1 MSETEPRTDSPR
13 RARTRERLMDA
24 AFEVFA
30 EQGLAATSVEQ
41 IAERAGF
48 TRGAFYSNFST
59 KEELL
64 LALMTRERE
73 RWVASLSERVPAL
86 FPVTSGPAIEAE
98 IGAAVAALLAGPTD
112 HRHAALIQSEF
123 RLLALRDAE
132 LARAFTA
139 HMSDLEDSLVA
150 IVEDAVSRAGRRLRL
165 DAPSMVRVVV
175 ALHQDAVERSI
186 LAGTEG
192 DPMESV
198 HLELARLLT
207 AITEL
212 R

>member
-1 MSETEPRTDSPR
+1 MS
-13 RARTRERLMDA
+13 A
-24 AFEVFA
+24 
-30 EQGLAATSVEQ
+30 
-41 IAERAGF
+41 
-48 TRGAFYSNFST
+48 
-59 KEELL
+59 
-64 LALMTRERE
+64 
-73 RWVASLSERVPAL
+73 
-86 FPVTSGPAIEAE
+86 
-98 IGAAVAALLAGPTD
+98 
-112 HRHAALIQSEF
+112 
-123 RLLALRDAE
+123 
-132 LARAFTA
+132 
-139 HMSDLEDSLVA
+139 LEDSLVA

-165 DAPSMVRVVV
+165 DTRSMVRVVV

>member
-1 MSETEPRTDSPR
+1 MAETEPRPESPR

-64 LALMTRERE
+64 LALMERE
-73 RWVASLSERVPAL
+73 RDRWISSLSERVPAL
-86 FPVTSGPAIEAE
+86 FPLTSGPATEAE
-98 IGAAVAALLAGPTD
+98 IGATVAVLLAGPTD
-112 HRHAALIQSEF
+112 HLHASLIQSEF
-123 RLLALRDAE
+123 RMLALRDPD
-132 LARAFTA
+132 LARAYTA
-139 HMSDLEDSLVA
+139 QRADLENSLVA
-150 IVEDAVSRAGRRLRL
+150 IVEEAVGRAGRRLRL
-165 DAPSMVRVVV
+165 DARSMVRVVT
-175 ALHQDAVERSI
+175 ALHQDAVERAI
-186 LAGTEG
+186 LAGTEV

>member
-1 MSETEPRTDSPR
+1 MADHDPRPDSPR

-24 AFEVFA
+24 AFDVFA

-64 LALMTRERE
+64 LALMARERD
-73 RWVASLSERVPAL
+73 RWVASVSERVPTL
-86 FPVTSGPAIEAE
+86 FPLAAGPSIEAQ
-98 IGAAVAALLAGPTD
+98 IGAAVAELLAGPTD
-112 HRHAALIQSEF
+112 HRRAALIQGEF

-132 LARAFTA
+132 LARAFSA
-139 HMSDLEDSLVA
+139 HQSALEDSLVA
-150 IVEDAVSRAGRRLRL
+150 IVEDAVGRAGRRLRL
-165 DAPSMVRVVV
+165 DPRSMVRVVV
-175 ALHQDAVERSI
+175 ALHQDAVQRTI
-186 LAGTEG
+186 LAGADE
-192 DPMESV
+192 DSMESV

>member
-1 MSETEPRTDSPR
+1 MSETEPRPDSPR

-41 IAERAGF
+41 VAEHAGF

-64 LALMTRERE
+64 LALMTRERD
-73 RWVASLSERVPAL
+73 RWVASLSERVPAV
-86 FPVTSGPAIEAE
+86 FPFAAGPPIEAE
-98 IGAAVAALLAGPTD
+98 IGAAVAALLAGPTN
-112 HRHAALIQSEF
+112 HRHAALIQGEF
-123 RLLALRDAE
+123 RLLALRDPE
-132 LARAFTA
+132 LARAFEVHRMA
-139 HMSDLEDSLVA
+139 LEDSLVD
-150 IVEDAVSRAGRRLRL
+150 IVDDAVSRSGRRLRL
-165 DAPSMVRVVV
+165 DTRSMVRVVV

-186 LAGTEG
+186 LAGAEG